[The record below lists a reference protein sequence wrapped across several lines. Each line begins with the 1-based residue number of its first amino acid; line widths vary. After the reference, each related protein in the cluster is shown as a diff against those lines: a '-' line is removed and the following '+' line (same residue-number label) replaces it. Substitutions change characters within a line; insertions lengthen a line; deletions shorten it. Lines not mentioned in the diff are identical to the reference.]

1 MSPLLDRLEDHSCE
15 PIERKVNI
23 EKLKDN
29 ADLFVQKLFEI
40 GGGLFTDWQQNR
52 NKYGMAALNLTHA
65 EGVVG
70 LDRFFKH
77 TGNRLALADAGL
89 DEGQFVVLPKEVES
103 TYIGRT
109 IKMIEDYH
117 FEKFNTPFKGRC
129 QFIWVDPGSCYPLHV
144 DTHTPHRYHI
154 PIHTNSR
161 CWWVFCQNEEIDLL
175 HMPADGRIWYLDPI
189 QREHSVANFSLTPR
203 LHLLMTS
210 SL

>member
-1 MSPLLDRLEDHSCE
+1 MSQLLDRLPDHSCE
-15 PIERKVNI
+15 PIERKINVDT
-23 EKLKDN
+23 LRDN
-29 ADLFVQKLFEI
+29 ADLFVQKLFEL
-40 GGGLFTDWQQNR
+40 GGSLFTDWQQNR

-65 EGVVG
+65 EGVTG

-103 TYIGRT
+103 TFIGRT
-109 IKMIEDYH
+109 IKMVEDYH
-117 FEKFNTPFKGRC
+117 FEKFGSPFKGRC
-129 QFIWVDPGSCYPLHV
+129 QFIWIDPGSCYPLHV

-154 PIHTNSR
+154 PIHTHHR
-161 CWWVFCQNEEIDLL
+161 CWWVFYQDTEIDLL

-189 QREHSVANFSLTPR
+189 QREHSVANFSLVPR

-210 SL
+210 SV